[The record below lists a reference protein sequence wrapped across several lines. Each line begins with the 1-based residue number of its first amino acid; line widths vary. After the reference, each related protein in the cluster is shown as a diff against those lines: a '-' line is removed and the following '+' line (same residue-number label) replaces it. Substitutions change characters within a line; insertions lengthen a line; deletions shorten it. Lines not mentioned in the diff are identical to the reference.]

1 MRRRLWLAAVSLLVV
16 GCSGAGGHSS
26 AATSG
31 SAGAKPSA
39 TPAHAKPPAGWARTD
54 LTPVTMPQLAGGRL
68 VFYAEGGGGIQVVG
82 LDPKTGKT
90 VWRDNA
96 SPGDT
101 TPGVSPTLGVAGSTV
116 AFLSPVDNKI
126 GSSQLVGVDAA
137 TGRQLW
143 HTPTGGFGDWP
154 APCSDAPS
162 DICAT
167 GSFNADQSL
176 ALRFRAS
183 DGAQVGAAVLAYTAG
198 GREIGPDL
206 YDPAVRAPEVM
217 EAVSGTSVAWIRPLA
232 SVFSSQG
239 DSTDWGWNFDRVPA
253 AGLFVGSVGGP
264 PVSYTVTKAT
274 VSIARGMTAGFRI
287 SDGSVAW
294 QDPGTVY
301 MCRELPCPGQSIAGG
316 TPTLGL
322 RLRVTGTATTT
333 RSDTTPQ
340 LSPGGDVT
348 IEGFDLATG
357 KTLWSY
363 DAGADGALM
372 LGGLPVL
379 SSEVVAVT
387 IPGGGTVALNLV
399 TGEYKPISPDSAA
412 WCGVGPDFKTQ
423 VGYPNGQGGK
433 SYERG
438 GFSGYR
444 PCDALGDYA
453 SSATTVPSFAGI
465 TVDGLTVTS
474 NSSEVAAVPTGSAW

>member
-1 MRRRLWLAAVSLLVV
+1 MRRRPWLAAVSLLAV

-39 TPAHAKPPAGWARTD
+39 TPAHAKPPAGWARD

-101 TPGVSPTLGVAGSTV
+101 TPGVSPALGVAGSTV

-137 TGRQLW
+137 TGRRLW

-167 GSFNADQSL
+167 GSFNADQTL

-206 YDPAVRAPEVM
+206 YDPAARGPEVM

-232 SVFSSQG
+232 SVFSFKG

-264 PVSYTVTKAT
+264 PVSYTVTSAT

-301 MCRELPCPGQSIAGG
+301 MCRELPCPGQSIGGG

-322 RLRVTGTATTT
+322 RLRVTGTATTNL
-333 RSDTTPQ
+333 SDTTPR

-423 VGYPNGQGGK
+423 VGYRNVQGGK
-433 SYERG
+433 SYERS

-444 PCDALGDYA
+444 PCDALGDYT

-474 NSSEVAAVPTGSAW
+474 NSSEVAAVPAGSA

>member
-1 MRRRLWLAAVSLLVV
+1 MRRRLWFAAASLLVV

-82 LDPKTGKT
+82 LDPNTGKT

-137 TGRQLW
+137 TGRRLW
-143 HTPTGGFGDWP
+143 HTPTGAFEDWP

-162 DICAT
+162 DICTT
-167 GSFNADQSL
+167 GSFNADQAL

-198 GREIGPDL
+198 GREVGPDL
-206 YDPAVRAPEVM
+206 YDPAARDPEVM
-217 EAVSGTSVAWIRPLA
+217 EAVSGSSVAWIRPLA
-232 SVFSSQG
+232 SVFSSKG
-239 DSTDWGWNFDRVPA
+239 ESTDWGWNFDRVPA

-264 PVSYTVTKAT
+264 PVSYTATSAT
-274 VSIARGMTAGFRI
+274 VSIARAMTAGFRI

-294 QDPGTVY
+294 QDPGTEY
-301 MCRELPCPGQSIAGG
+301 MCRLLPCPGQGQGG
-316 TPTLGL
+316 SAPTLGL

-333 RSDTTPQ
+333 LSDTTPK
-340 LSPGGDVT
+340 LSPGGYVT

-357 KTLWSY
+357 KTRWSY
-363 DAGADGALM
+363 DAGPDGALM
-372 LGGLPVL
+372 LGTLPVL
-379 SSEVVAVT
+379 SSEVVAV
-387 IPGGGTVALNLV
+387 PLPSGDTVALNLA
-399 TGEYKPISPDSAA
+399 TGEHEFVSPESAA

-423 VGYPNGQGGK
+423 VGYPSAQGGK
-433 SYERG
+433 AYERS

-444 PCDALGDYA
+444 PCDALGDYTSGA
-453 SSATTVPSFAGI
+453 RTVPSFAGI

-474 NSSEVAAVPTGSAW
+474 NSSEVAAVPAGSA